1 MTKWKNPR
9 IGPAFYMSFR
19 SVAEGF
25 AFQEKYPAS
34 YPLQTCQAPKPQIPS
49 PIKAIATPISCPQ
62 LAILV
67 IERKKK
73 PRRLSRGFLVFA
85 AKQKHLNHLD
95 VILCS
100 AVTSES
106 NTLRGRSRPKSNDSK
121 TLGLRVGRGQWKFIA
136 SQPAEPLD
144 QAQGSARVHSP
155 EARQETRAAAPPYA
169 VRPIC
174 VPRPRRDAAP
184 GPRVE
189 PETLHPLG

>member
-19 SVAEGF
+19 SAAEGF

-73 PRRLSRGFLVFA
+73 PRRLSRGFLLFA

-100 AVTSES
+100 AVTSEI

-121 TLGLRVGRGQWKFIA
+121 TLGLRVGRGAVEVHCFAACGATRSSSRFSSSTFTRGSPRNPNCRPSVCCATNLRTA
-136 SQPAEPLD
+136 SSERCRSRA
-144 QAQGSARVHSP
+144 
-155 EARQETRAAAPPYA
+155 TR
-169 VRPIC
+169 
-174 VPRPRRDAAP
+174 
-184 GPRVE
+184 
-189 PETLHPLG
+189 

>member
-19 SVAEGF
+19 SAAEGF

-95 VILCS
+95 VTLCS

-121 TLGLRVGRGQWKFIA
+121 TLGLRVGRGSGSSLLRSLRSHSIKLKVQLEYIHTRLAKK
-136 SQPAEPLD
+136 PELPPLRMLCD
-144 QAQGSARVHSP
+144 QFAYRV
-155 EARQETRAAAPPYA
+155 
-169 VRPIC
+169 
-174 VPRPRRDAAP
+174 
-184 GPRVE
+184 
-189 PETLHPLG
+189 L